1 MSLIRNPLWRER
13 LRASALLASLLLAVS
28 AFAQKADTV
37 PSLPMPSGA
46 DYERLRLL
54 KEGRMTK
61 VYVDMLRVDDS
72 KDGQHFPPEMARLVD
87 ITPSG
92 LTRLFTDTILKSRRF
107 EVYDLRSTVTAEQ
120 ADIVIDAQIIAATQ
134 EFKPL
139 EGGMQAAFTG
149 VLLSVQMKDMYT
161 GKYLFGT
168 AVQVE
173 GKTGL
178 VSGDRTV
185 LAPGERIDDP
195 GVRARLAVDYQHAL
209 RRAFVLAGQRIE
221 SILRPQATI
230 LAVDGNDI
238 GIVGG
243 QVQGFQGDDEFVVF
257 RPKIVKL
264 GQREVFA
271 STKPVALIHCSSV
284 ATDTSQCSVVSRV
297 ADFEIQ
303 EGDFAIITD
312 GSLRKTRWE

>member
-1 MSLIRNPLWRER
+1 MSLRWM
-13 LRASALLASLLLAVS
+13 LLAALLLAFD
-28 AFAQKADTV
+28 AMAQAKVDTV
-37 PSLPMPSGA
+37 QSLAMPSGA
-46 DYERLRLL
+46 DYGRLRLL

-61 VYVDMLRVDDS
+61 VYVDMLRFDDS
-72 KDGQHFPPEMARLVD
+72 AGSKPHFPAEMARLVD
-87 ITPSG
+87 ISPSG

-107 EVYDLRSTVTAEQ
+107 EVYDLRSTVTAEH
-120 ADIVIDAQIIAATQ
+120 ADIVIDAQIISATQ

-149 VLLSVQMKDMYT
+149 VLLSVQMKDVYT

-185 LAPGERIDDP
+185 LAPGESPGDP
-195 GVRARLAVDYQHAL
+195 AIRNRLAVDYQYAL

-221 SILRPQATI
+221 SILRPQATV
-230 LAVDGNDI
+230 LAIDGADV

-243 QVQGFQGDDEFVVF
+243 QAQGFQADDEFVVF
-257 RPKIVKL
+257 RPKVVKL
-264 GQREVFA
+264 GDREVFA
-271 STKPVALIHCSSV
+271 STKPVALIHCASV
-284 ATDTSQCSVVSRV
+284 ATDTSQCNVISKV
-297 ADFEIQ
+297 ADLQMQ

>member
-1 MSLIRNPLWRER
+1 MKRTVLLALMSLLV
-13 LRASALLASLLLAVS
+13 ASSAAQAQKVETVASLA
-28 AFAQKADTV
+28 
-37 PSLPMPSGA
+37 MPSGA
-46 DYERLRLL
+46 DYGRLRLL

-61 VYVDMLRVDDS
+61 VYVDMLRIDDS
-72 KDGQHFPPEMARLVD
+72 THNAEVKQHFPPEMARLVD
-87 ITPSG
+87 ITPAG

-120 ADIVIDAQIIAATQ
+120 ADIVIDAMIIAATQ

-139 EGGMQAAFTG
+139 EGGMQAAYTS

-178 VSGDRTV
+178 VSGDRSV
-185 LAPGERIDDP
+185 LMPGERPTDP
-195 GVRARLAVDYQHAL
+195 AIRSKLAVDYQRAL

-221 SILRPQATI
+221 SILRPQATVI
-230 LAVDGNDI
+230 GLDGADVSI
-238 GIVGG
+238 FGG
-243 QVQGFQGDDEFVVF
+243 QQQGFQADDEFIVF
-257 RPKIVKL
+257 RSKTMRL
-264 GQREVFA
+264 GDRDIFT
-271 STKPVALIHCSSV
+271 STKPVALIHCGSV
-284 ATDTSQCSVVSRV
+284 ATETSQCTMVSKV
-297 ADFEIQ
+297 ADFQMQ

>member
-1 MSLIRNPLWRER
+1 MTTRIF
-13 LRASALLASLLLAVS
+13 AALLLA
-28 AFAQKADTV
+28 AGLLPAAQAQKPQTV
-37 PSLPMPSGA
+37 ASLTMPSGA
-46 DYERLRLL
+46 DYGRLRLL
-54 KEGRMTK
+54 REGRMTK
-61 VYVDMLRVDDS
+61 VYVDMLRIDDAEA
-72 KDGQHFPPEMARLVD
+72 KQHFPPEMARLVD

-107 EVYDLRSTVTAEQ
+107 EVFDLRSTVTADQ
-120 ADIVIDAQIIAATQ
+120 ADVVIDAQIIAATQ
-134 EFKPL
+134 DFRPL
-139 EGGMQAAFTG
+139 EGGMQAAYTS

-185 LAPGERIDDP
+185 LAPGQNPRDP
-195 GVRARLAVDYQHAL
+195 AMRAKLAIDYQLAL

-221 SILRPQATI
+221 SILRPQA
-230 LAVDGNDI
+230 AVLSIDGAD
-238 GIVGG
+238 VSLTGG
-243 QVQGFQGDDEFVVF
+243 QAMGFQADDEFVVF
-257 RPKIVKL
+257 RPKVVKL
-264 GQREVFA
+264 GDREVFA
-271 STKPVALIHCSSV
+271 NTKPVAMLRCPSI
-284 ATDTSQCSVVSRV
+284 ATDTSQCVVLAQV
-297 ADFEIQ
+297 ADFTMQ

>member
-1 MSLIRNPLWRER
+1 MMKRTVLLVLTS
-13 LRASALLASLLLAVS
+13 LLAATT
-28 AFAQKADTV
+28 AQAQKVETV
-37 PSLPMPSGA
+37 ASLSMPSGA
-46 DYERLRLL
+46 DYGRLRLL

-61 VYVDMLRVDDS
+61 VYVDMLRIDDS
-72 KDGQHFPPEMARLVD
+72 THDAEAKQHFPPEMAKLVD

-139 EGGMQAAFTG
+139 EGGMQAAYTS

-178 VSGDRTV
+178 VSGDRSV
-185 LAPGERIDDP
+185 LLPGERATDP
-195 GVRARLAVDYQHAL
+195 AQRAKLAVDYQRAL

-221 SILRPQATI
+221 SILRPQATVI
-230 LAVDGNDI
+230 SLDGTDV
-238 GIVGG
+238 GIFGG
-243 QVQGFQGDDEFVVF
+243 QQQGFQTDDEFIVF
-257 RPKIVKL
+257 RAKTMHL
-264 GQREVFA
+264 GDRDIFT
-271 STKPVALIHCSSV
+271 STKPVALIHCGGV
-284 ATDTSQCSVVSRV
+284 ATETSQCTLVSKV
-297 ADFEIQ
+297 ADVQLQ